1 MTERLRVEILSELN
15 DAWLN
20 INYNKNELYKPFDL
34 LTTDDPEEF
43 YKTFTWLM
51 IQPEYFCFL
60 CKNILNIDLV
70 PFQGL
75 MLEEIWKRKFP
86 MLIGSRGVGKT
97 FLLSLYS
104 LMRALIMPERK
115 VVVIGAAFRQ
125 SKFLHEY
132 METIWKKSPILR
144 DLCDSNSGPRRD
156 VDMCRM
162 IINSSMV
169 TAIPVGDGC
178 VSPFTLTTYNNSI
191 GNITEGDS
199 YSNVWGNGKFRNI
212 EYSIDNGVKPTK
224 IITTKRGYSY
234 EGTYNHAMKVLR
246 NGSIDWVRTD
256 DMRKG
261 DRILI
266 DRSKRWHNGDINCSL
281 DQAYALGAM
290 IGDGCWT
297 DPYGLS
303 FATKDKEIID
313 RIDNLVP
320 QIVDGPNQNKNL
332 YKPWKMSKDEVH
344 WKINS
349 KSLRNKFLKYWG
361 LDKCYAIDK
370 CLPRTILEGSKQHMS
385 ECLAGL
391 YDTDGHV
398 YIDTSRGGN
407 TISVN
412 FTNTSKRLV
421 EQIQYILL
429 HYGIVSTLTYRDRD
443 KKWNRIYELG
453 IYGRNVKLFADQ
465 INFRLPR
472 KREKLS
478 KAISQKKRWN
488 SLDDSI
494 PVTHDQV
501 LSSLQGSPYKEEFSK
516 SKVLSRQSFQIN
528 FLQRVLEHID
538 HTPDWAELV
547 NPDIFYDEV
556 SSIEDSQCHTYDIHI
571 PDGNEY
577 CANGFFSHNS
587 KIRGLRANDIIADE
601 FASQSRDIFENV
613 IAGFGAVSSSPSEGV
628 KLAAAKNLAKQ
639 RGYDLSLLQENFANE
654 DFGNQIVLSGTAYYD
669 FNHFATYWKRWR
681 SIINS
686 KGDPVKLKETFG
698 EEKVPDSFNW
708 KDYSVIRM
716 PFELIP
722 KGFMDDAQVARS
734 KATVHNGIYLMEFS
748 AVFCTDSAGF
758 FKRSLIEACT
768 GSEQKPIKLPS
779 GDLYFDPS
787 LKGQVD
793 KQYIIGVD
801 PASEVDN
808 FSIVVL
814 EVNPDHRRVAHVWTT
829 TRKEYNER
837 LKRGLTQEGDFYAYC
852 ARRIRDLMG
861 AFPTTHIA
869 MDAQGGGIAVAEA
882 LHDPVRLLPG
892 ELPIWPVI
900 DEDKEKDTDDEQGL
914 HILELCQFAK
924 YDWLS
929 EANHG
934 LRKDLEDKV
943 LLFPRFDP
951 ITIGLSIEQDKASN
965 RTYDT
970 LEDCVMEIEA
980 LKDELCLIE
989 IRQTP
994 TGRDQWNTP
1003 EIKTGVGKK
1012 DRLRKDRYSALLMA
1026 NMAARQTRNARIQDS
1041 YEIYGGFASVPD
1053 SKKKTEAVFL
1063 GPNWYTEKMNGVY

>member
-20 INYNKNELYKPFDL
+20 INYNKNELCKPFDL

-86 MLIGSRGVGKT
+86 MLIGSRGVGKATKCTEPLLTDQGWVRMGDITYNHKVYSRNGKLCNIVGIYPQGKKQVCRLKFADGREIDCCEDHLWVMKKQQKEVTVSTKDIINDGVRFYSSPGKWAYKYKLPLTEPIQYEEKQLPLDPYILGCLLGDGCMTTRTPKIASDDAFIIEQFRTRLDGFEIKKDSSNNNYTIVDIDKQLKKRCSKKGKSFYKRDGNRLVSIIEGMKLNVGCKDKFIPEEYKTSSVEQRMEIVRGLLDTDGSCNKNGAIEFTNSCEKLVKDLIEVLRSLGISCQLKIDDRSGSYSEIRGKQIPRNPYYRVFINTSKQVFKLPRKVERLKNNQTSREKYTSLISAEYVNEFEEMQCISVDSPDHTYITKDYIVTHNT

-162 IINSSMV
+162 IINSSTV
-169 TAIPVGDGC
+169 TAIPVGDG
-178 VSPFTLTTYNNSI
+178 
-191 GNITEGDS
+191 
-199 YSNVWGNGKFRNI
+199 
-212 EYSIDNGVKPTK
+212 
-224 IITTKRGYSY
+224 
-234 EGTYNHAMKVLR
+234 
-246 NGSIDWVRTD
+246 
-256 DMRKG
+256 
-261 DRILI
+261 
-266 DRSKRWHNGDINCSL
+266 
-281 DQAYALGAM
+281 Q
-290 IGDGCWT
+290 
-297 DPYGLS
+297 
-303 FATKDKEIID
+303 
-313 RIDNLVP
+313 
-320 QIVDGPNQNKNL
+320 
-332 YKPWKMSKDEVH
+332 
-344 WKINS
+344 
-349 KSLRNKFLKYWG
+349 
-361 LDKCYAIDK
+361 
-370 CLPRTILEGSKQHMS
+370 
-385 ECLAGL
+385 
-391 YDTDGHV
+391 
-398 YIDTSRGGN
+398 
-407 TISVN
+407 
-412 FTNTSKRLV
+412 
-421 EQIQYILL
+421 
-429 HYGIVSTLTYRDRD
+429 
-443 KKWNRIYELG
+443 
-453 IYGRNVKLFADQ
+453 
-465 INFRLPR
+465 
-472 KREKLS
+472 
-478 KAISQKKRWN
+478 
-488 SLDDSI
+488 
-494 PVTHDQV
+494 
-501 LSSLQGSPYKEEFSK
+501 
-516 SKVLSRQSFQIN
+516 
-528 FLQRVLEHID
+528 
-538 HTPDWAELV
+538 
-547 NPDIFYDEV
+547 
-556 SSIEDSQCHTYDIHI
+556 
-571 PDGNEY
+571 
-577 CANGFFSHNS
+577 

-669 FNHFATYWKRWR
+669 FNHFSTYWKRWR

-787 LKGQVD
+787 LKGQID

-814 EVNPDHRRVAHVWTT
+814 EVNSDHRRIAHVWTT

-837 LKRGLTQEGDFYAYC
+837 LKRGLTEEGDFYAYC

-861 AFPTTHIA
+861 AFPTIHIA

-1003 EIKTGVGKK
+1003 EVKTGVGKK

-1026 NMAARQTRNARIQDS
+1026 NMAARQARNARIQDS

-1053 SKKKTEAVFL
+1053 SNKKTEAVFL

>member
-20 INYNKNELYKPFDL
+20 IQYNKGDLSRPLDL
-34 LTTDDPEEF
+34 LTTDDPDEF

-51 IQPEYFCFL
+51 IQPE
-60 CKNILNIDLV
+60 NILNIDLV

-97 FLLSLYS
+97 FILSLYS

-115 VVVIGAAFRQ
+115 VVVVGAAFRQ
-125 SKFLHEY
+125 SKFLHDY
-132 METIWKKSPILR
+132 METIWKRSPILR

-162 IINSSMV
+162 IINSSQV
-169 TAIPVGDGC
+169 TALPIGDGC
-178 VSPFTLTTYNNSI
+178 VSPLTQTTYDFGFGKI
-191 GNITEGDS
+191 VDKKE
-199 YSNVWGNGKFRNI
+199 NVWGNGKFRKIDYN
-212 EYSIDNGVKPTK
+212 IDNGIKPTK
-224 IITTKRGYSY
+224 IVSTKKGLYY
-234 EGTYNHAMKVLR
+234 EGTNNHAMKILR
-246 NGSIDWVRTD
+246 RGSIDWVRTD
-256 DMRKG
+256 DVKIG

-266 DRSKRWHNGDINCSL
+266 DRSQRWHNGDFNCTK
-281 DQAYALGAM
+281 DEAYALGLL
-290 IGDGCWT
+290 IGDGSWT
-297 DPYGLS
+297 NSHQSVG
-303 FATKDKEIID
+303 FATEDKELSTALNI
-313 RIDNLVP
+313 P
-320 QIVDGPNQNKNL
+320 FDGSFKQQG
-332 YKPWKMSKDEVH
+332 DIVH
-344 WKINS
+344 WNMYGKNKI
-349 KSLRNKFLKYWG
+349 KAWLDFWQLKHN
-361 LDKCYAIDK
+361 CRTIDK
-370 CLPRTILEGSKQHMS
+370 ELPQNILRSNKENMS

-398 YIDTSRGGN
+398 FVDTSRGGT

-421 EQIQYILL
+421 EQMQYILL
-429 HYGIVSTLTYRDRD
+429 HYGIVSTLKFRDRNE
-443 KKWNRIYELG
+443 KWNRVYELG

-465 INFRLPR
+465 INFRLSR
-472 KREKLS
+472 KRKKLS
-478 KAISQKKRWN
+478 EAISQKKRWN

-501 LSSLQGSPYKEEFSK
+501 LFSLQGSPYKEEFSK

-528 FLQRVLEHID
+528 FLQKVLEHID

-556 SSIEDSQCHTYDIHI
+556 SSIEDSECHTYDIHV

-587 KIRGLRANDIIADE
+587 KIRGQRANDIVSDE
-601 FASQSRDIFENV
+601 FASQSREIFENV
-613 IAGFGAVSSSPSEGV
+613 IAGFGAVSASPAEGV
-628 KLAAAKNLAKQ
+628 KLAAATKLAKKK
-639 RGYDLSLLQENFANE
+639 GYDLSILQENFADA

-669 FNHFATYWKRWR
+669 FNHFSTYWKRWR

-686 KGDPVKLKETFG
+686 QGDPVKLKETFG
-698 EEKVPDSFNW
+698 EEEIPESFNW

-787 LKGQVD
+787 LKGEIG

-814 EVNPDHRRVAHVWTT
+814 EANSDHRRIAHVWTT

-837 LKRGLTQEGDFYAYC
+837 LKRGLTEEGDFYAYC

-861 AFPTTHIA
+861 AFPTIHIA
-869 MDAQGGGIAVAEA
+869 MDAQGGGIAVSEA
-882 LHDPVRLLPG
+882 LHDPVRLKNG

-900 DEDKEKDTDDEQGL
+900 DEEKEKDTDDEQGL

-924 YDWLS
+924 YDWLA

-934 LRKDLEDKV
+934 LRKDFEDKV

-951 ITIGLSIEQDKASN
+951 ITIGLSIEQDKATN

-1003 EIKTGVGKK
+1003 EVKTGVGKK
-1012 DRLRKDRYSALLMA
+1012 ERLRKDRYSALLMA

-1041 YEIYGGFASVPD
+1041 YEIYGGFAAHPD
-1053 SKKKTEAVFL
+1053 SKKQSEAIFL

>member
-20 INYNKNELYKPFDL
+20 INYNKNELCKPFDL

-86 MLIGSRGVGKT
+86 MLIGSRGVGKAARLHEKIRIKNGWTTMEKVQVGDQVYGSDGQLCNVTFKTDIQPNLNFYRVTLRDGRSIEVCEDHLWKVWDKNKNKTKQEDVWSVVSTKDMYTTYYNTRIGQKSSGKEYRYALPVAKALNNEDLQLNHTIHPYIVGVLLGDGSLTSENISFHTRDLEIVDTVNKLLPQGYIAQSCNSNPHDYKILMTDDNVSGRFSTLCKNIEIFGHRSWEKFIPNKYKHMNYNDSLWMLKGLMDTDGTSNKKGVIQYYTTSPRLNNDVCDLIRSLGIACKSTIREAWLNKQRHRDCYRISIYTDKPVFHLERKLLYLNHKKSKAGLSKRYKTFITKIEPIGQYDGACITVDNEDSTYLFNDYVVTHNT

-162 IINSSMV
+162 IINSSTV
-169 TAIPVGDGC
+169 TAIPVGDG
-178 VSPFTLTTYNNSI
+178 
-191 GNITEGDS
+191 
-199 YSNVWGNGKFRNI
+199 
-212 EYSIDNGVKPTK
+212 
-224 IITTKRGYSY
+224 
-234 EGTYNHAMKVLR
+234 
-246 NGSIDWVRTD
+246 
-256 DMRKG
+256 
-261 DRILI
+261 
-266 DRSKRWHNGDINCSL
+266 
-281 DQAYALGAM
+281 Q
-290 IGDGCWT
+290 
-297 DPYGLS
+297 
-303 FATKDKEIID
+303 
-313 RIDNLVP
+313 
-320 QIVDGPNQNKNL
+320 
-332 YKPWKMSKDEVH
+332 
-344 WKINS
+344 
-349 KSLRNKFLKYWG
+349 
-361 LDKCYAIDK
+361 
-370 CLPRTILEGSKQHMS
+370 
-385 ECLAGL
+385 
-391 YDTDGHV
+391 
-398 YIDTSRGGN
+398 
-407 TISVN
+407 
-412 FTNTSKRLV
+412 
-421 EQIQYILL
+421 
-429 HYGIVSTLTYRDRD
+429 
-443 KKWNRIYELG
+443 
-453 IYGRNVKLFADQ
+453 
-465 INFRLPR
+465 
-472 KREKLS
+472 
-478 KAISQKKRWN
+478 
-488 SLDDSI
+488 
-494 PVTHDQV
+494 
-501 LSSLQGSPYKEEFSK
+501 
-516 SKVLSRQSFQIN
+516 
-528 FLQRVLEHID
+528 
-538 HTPDWAELV
+538 
-547 NPDIFYDEV
+547 
-556 SSIEDSQCHTYDIHI
+556 
-571 PDGNEY
+571 
-577 CANGFFSHNS
+577 

-669 FNHFATYWKRWR
+669 FNHFSTYWKRWR

-787 LKGQVD
+787 LKGQID

-814 EVNPDHRRVAHVWTT
+814 EVNSDHRRIAHVWTT

-837 LKRGLTQEGDFYAYC
+837 LKRGLTEEGDFYAYC

-861 AFPTTHIA
+861 AFPTIHIA

-1003 EIKTGVGKK
+1003 EVKTGVGKK

-1026 NMAARQTRNARIQDS
+1026 NMAARQSRNARIQDS

-1053 SKKKTEAVFL
+1053 SNKKTEAVFL